1 MDQEK
6 KTRALLSHASLF
18 INKRKYE
25 FFALARLIVNT
36 TIVHHVPAE
45 RDVDGQLVDLSL
57 VREAFVA
64 SEEKKLLP
72 VVVGEHGPLDAHSAA
87 LQADKSLR

>member
-57 VREAFVA
+57 VREAFA
-64 SEEKKLLP
+64 GEGKKLQPLI
-72 VVVGEHGPLDAHSAA
+72 VGEHRLLDAHKAS
-87 LQADKSLR
+87 LQADKSLG